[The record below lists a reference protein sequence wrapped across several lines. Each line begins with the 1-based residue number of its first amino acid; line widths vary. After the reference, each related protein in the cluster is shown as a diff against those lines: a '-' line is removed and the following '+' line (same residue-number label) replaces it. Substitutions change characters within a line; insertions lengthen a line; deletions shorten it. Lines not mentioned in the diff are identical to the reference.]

1 MVLRLYEG
9 VFEGVREGVLSPE
22 TSLIMSAPAS
32 TAALATSAFLVST
45 EMIT

>member
-1 MVLRLYEG
+1 MRGYLRVLE
-9 VFEGVREGVLSPE
+9 VVREGVLSPE